1 MKQSP
6 SSGGMS
12 AYVAGRRL
20 EYRARDELIA
30 QGYTVVRNAG
40 SKGPI
45 DLVAIGPAAGRRHV
59 RLIQIKSGPPRPSDR
74 QRLQAVLAPRGVR
87 REIWQWQAG
96 TWRIHPV

>member
-1 MKQSP
+1 
-6 SSGGMS
+6 MS

-30 QGYTVVRNAG
+30 QGYTVVRSAG

-45 DLVAIGPAAGRRHV
+45 DLVAIGPAEGRHV
-59 RLIQIKSGPPRPSDR
+59 RLIQIKSGPPRTSDR
-74 QRLQAVLAPRGVR
+74 QRLRAVLAPRGVR

>member
-1 MKQSP
+1 
-6 SSGGMS
+6 MS

-30 QGYTVVRNAG
+30 QGYTVVRSAG

-45 DLVAIGPAAGRRHV
+45 DLVAIGCNV
-59 RLIQIKSGPPRPSDR
+59 RLIQIKSGRPRTSDR
-74 QRLQAVLAPRGVR
+74 LRLRAVLAPRNVR

>member
-1 MKQSP
+1 
-6 SSGGMS
+6 MS
-12 AYVAGRRL
+12 RYTTGRRL

-30 QGYTVVRNAG
+30 QGYTVVRSAG

-45 DLVAIGPAAGRRHV
+45 DLVAIGCHV

-74 QRLQAVLAPRGVR
+74 KRLRAVLAPRGTR

-96 TWRIHPV
+96 AWRIHPV